1 MRRKVELLAAWLSR
15 LGRVLYNKVYM
26 HIKGEFYDSNK
37 DPRGI
42 NSRSDQFKV
51 VCGPWFSWVEK
62 QVFKHKA
69 FVKYIPVTERP
80 AYIQNRLGHFKY
92 IYSGDYSRFESA
104 MVPRFMKAAECVVY
118 KHFGLPQLIIDVIT
132 GTNTILAAHM
142 VDGVKWGIRLLLT
155 GGRMSGEMNT
165 SLGNGLNNMLMIRH
179 ICRRHGIKFKCC
191 VEGDDSIIGCNK
203 ALKASWFEA
212 YGVTCKLNRVSH
224 PGQAGFCSMR
234 WSSDQDLSLMISV
247 YRLLKLG
254 WSHALCA
261 SAGDVVRD
269 NRFGAIALSL
279 AYEFPGCP
287 IAWAIAKK
295 YGKGGSVPWNEWKY
309 WHYINLG
316 LKVEVKGNVIR
327 IAPNGLNITKPTP
340 QARLAYEIEIGVPVA
355 AQLDLERQIF
365 HGALALSNPAFDEL
379 VAQLHP
385 DLVRNKT
392 LYCVGQRERP
402 HGIQS

>member
-1 MRRKVELLAAWLSR
+1 
-15 LGRVLYNKVYM
+15 
-26 HIKGEFYDSNK
+26 
-37 DPRGI
+37 
-42 NSRSDQFKV
+42 
-51 VCGPWFSWVEK
+51 
-62 QVFKHKA
+62 
-69 FVKYIPVTERP
+69 
-80 AYIQNRLGHFKY
+80 
-92 IYSGDYSRFESA
+92 
-104 MVPRFMKAAECVVY
+104 
-118 KHFGLPQLIIDVIT
+118 
-132 GTNTILAAHM
+132 
-142 VDGVKWGIRLLLT
+142 
-155 GGRMSGEMNT
+155 
-165 SLGNGLNNMLMIRH
+165 
-179 ICRRHGIKFKCC
+179 
-191 VEGDDSIIGCNK
+191 
-203 ALKASWFEA
+203 
-212 YGVTCKLNRVSH
+212 
-224 PGQAGFCSMR
+224 
-234 WSSDQDLSLMISV
+234 MISV

-261 SAGDVVRD
+261 SAGNAVRD
-269 NRFGAIALSL
+269 DRFGAIALSL

-295 YGKGGSVPWNEWKY
+295 YGKGGSTPWNEWKY

-392 LYCVGQRERP
+392 LYCVGQRERL